1 LEAAHL
7 QYLSQLT
14 GSSHTF
20 IPQTEVLPKASS
32 ISSHSIEPEKAE
44 EAVMLE
50 SKITQIKDLFPDYGK
65 GFLAACLEIYDYNPE
80 QVIQH
85 ILEGTLH
92 QDLSVMDTSLEEIHP
107 RNPNPSTNRKDKGKA
122 VLVQE
127 SESRGNVPAKSD
139 LKMKGMIVE
148 NSSSSSSSSM
158 SRTPVQG
165 RFTRKSDDVVP
176 DAAVLD
182 LEKDKMQIKSAVLAA
197 ENEKEYE
204 DEYDDS
210 FDELGLSIVESS
222 YEETE
227 KIDSV
232 ASSDNASGSSSSA
245 KWSSHKKPQFYVKDG
260 KNYSYKVSGSV
271 AVGNVKEAAIVNQAQ
286 RETIHG
292 LGRGGNLPLGAVREL
307 ASSQVEGDDLG
318 TDTADGFGRGRGRGS
333 RGRRGGRN
341 HYRKDRAMKKHFA
354 GLGGQ

>member
-1 LEAAHL
+1 M

-20 IPQTEVLPKASS
+20 MPQTKVLPEISS
-32 ISSHSIEPEKAE
+32 ISSLSIKPEKAE

-50 SKITQIKDLFPDYGK
+50 SKISQIKDLFPDYGK

-80 QVIQH
+80 LVIQH

-92 QDLSVMDTSLEEIHP
+92 KDLSSLDTSLEEIHP
-107 RNPNPSTNRKDKGKA
+107 RITNPSTSRKDKGKA

-127 SESRGNVPAKSD
+127 TDSRGSVLAKSD
-139 LKMKGMIVE
+139 LKMKGIIIE
-148 NSSSSSSSSM
+148 NSSSSSSAM
-158 SRTPVQG
+158 SKAPMQG

-182 LEKDKMQIKSAVLAA
+182 SKKDKMQIKSAVLVA
-197 ENEKEYE
+197 ENEYGNEKEYD

-227 KIDSV
+227 KINNV
-232 ASSDNASGSSSSA
+232 ASSDSSSGSSSA
-245 KWSSHKKPQFYVKDG
+245 ARGSSNKKPQYYVKDG
-260 KNYSYKVSGSV
+260 KNYSYKVAGSV
-271 AVGNVKEAAIVNQAQ
+271 AVGNAKEAALVNQVQ

-292 LGRGGNLPLGAVREL
+292 LGRGGNLPLGAVKEL
-307 ASSQVEGDDLG
+307 AGSQVEGDDLG
-318 TDTADGFGRGRGRGS
+318 TDTSADGFGRGRGRGGGG
-333 RGRRGGRN
+333 GRRGGRN
-341 HYRKDRAMKKHFA
+341 HYRKDQAMKKHFA
-354 GLGGQ
+354 GLGAH

>member
-1 LEAAHL
+1 M

-14 GSSHTF
+14 GSSHNFT
-20 IPQTEVLPKASS
+20 PQSEVLPK
-32 ISSHSIEPEKAE
+32 ISSLSIEPEKAE
-44 EAVMLE
+44 EVAVLE
-50 SKITQIKDLFPDYGK
+50 SKISQIKDLFPDYGK

-92 QDLSVMDTSLEEIHP
+92 EDLTSLDSSLEEIHP
-107 RNPNPSTNRKDKGKA
+107 RKSTPSTNRKDKGKA
-122 VLVQE
+122 VLVQGT
-127 SESRGNVPAKSD
+127 ESRGSVPAKSD
-139 LKMKGMIVE
+139 LKLKGIIVE
-148 NSSSSSSSSM
+148 NSSSSSSSVST
-158 SRTPVQG
+158 TPMQG
-165 RFTRKSDDVVP
+165 RFTRKSDDLVP

-182 LEKDKMQIKSAVLAA
+182 SEKEKMRIKSAVLAA
-197 ENEKEYE
+197 ENEYENEKEYE

-227 KIDSV
+227 KVNSV
-232 ASSDNASGSSSSA
+232 ASSDNSSGSSSA
-245 KWSSHKKPQFYVKDG
+245 ARWSSNKKPQFYVKDG
-260 KNYSYKVSGSV
+260 KNYSYKVTGSV
-271 AVGNVKEAAIVNQAQ
+271 AVGNAKEAAIVNQAQ
-286 RETIHG
+286 KETIHG

-307 ASSQVEGDDLG
+307 GGNQEEGDDLG
-318 TDTADGFGRGRGRGS
+318 TDTADGSGRGRGRGGG
-333 RGRRGGRN
+333 GRRGGRN